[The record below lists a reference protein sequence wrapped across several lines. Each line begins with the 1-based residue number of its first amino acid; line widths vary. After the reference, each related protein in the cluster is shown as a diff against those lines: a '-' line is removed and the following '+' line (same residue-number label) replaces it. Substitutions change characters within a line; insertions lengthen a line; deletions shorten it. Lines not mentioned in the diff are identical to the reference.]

1 MRITEVKVL
10 PVEGDEKLKAFV
22 TIKLDDCFVVRDV
35 KVINGTNGY
44 FIAMPAKKMKDGTY
58 RDLVHPID
66 KLTRQ
71 VLEKEIL
78 KEYNRVSEPEAQ
90 IPASPAS
97 SAKENVDQSFRRLVN
112 L

>member
-90 IPASPAS
+90 IPAS